1 MRISLSFGIMNMVK
15 NDKNMNN
22 HFQQQL
28 KNAKENPKIK
38 KAMDV
43 FEVAQKTYERA
54 IEAMTIRQKTK
65 QNKGSYSSSISKKEY
80 YADFST
86 TTR

>member
-1 MRISLSFGIMNMVK
+1 
-15 NDKNMNN
+15 MNN
-22 HFQQQL
+22 NFQKQL
-28 KNAKENPKIK
+28 KNAKESPKIK
-38 KAMDV
+38 KAMEV

-54 IEAMTIRQKTK
+54 LEAMTIKQRSK

>member
-1 MRISLSFGIMNMVK
+1 
-15 NDKNMNN
+15 MNN
-22 HFQQQL
+22 QFQQQL
-28 KNAKENPKIK
+28 KNTKENPKIK
-38 KAMDV
+38 KALEV

-80 YADFST
+80 YADIST

>member
-1 MRISLSFGIMNMVK
+1 
-15 NDKNMNN
+15 MNN

-28 KNAKENPKIK
+28 KNVKENPKIK
-38 KAMDV
+38 KALEV

-80 YADFST
+80 YADIST

>member
-1 MRISLSFGIMNMVK
+1 
-15 NDKNMNN
+15 MNN

-54 IEAMTIRQKTK
+54 IEAMTIRQRAK
-65 QNKGSYSSSISKKEY
+65 QNKGSYSSSLSKKEY